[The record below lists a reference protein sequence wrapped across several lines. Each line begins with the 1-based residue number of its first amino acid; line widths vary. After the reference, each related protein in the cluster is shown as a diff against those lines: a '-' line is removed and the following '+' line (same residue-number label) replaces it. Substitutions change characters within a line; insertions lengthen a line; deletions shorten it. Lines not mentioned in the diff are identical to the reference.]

1 MTVGPTGRWRGRA
14 HLAWFALVALIGVG
28 AVLRP
33 AIGSETDPLA
43 RASAP
48 DEAFSRFESGLGWAS
63 VPGASVAVA
72 SGSGVKAW
80 QTGSR
85 TALGSGAVGPRTRFE
100 AASLS
105 KPLTAYAVL
114 RLARAGKLDLD
125 APVRSG
131 GHVFTLRQVLSHSAG
146 FGNAMAGDP
155 VPEGPAGR
163 FRYAGDG
170 YLFLGKAIE
179 AATGQTFA
187 DYMNRVVLPELGMS
201 DSSFGSST
209 VNAGSL
215 AMPSIDLGLPFAM
228 AALTSLVA
236 GIVLHS
242 ALGVAGLIR
251 RRQGK
256 ELGRGWRAMAS
267 TVAVGLGLAAIWKL
281 FGATNLLVLGGA
293 CAAVFAGFAA
303 AAWLFARPGA
313 GMRILAG
320 LLVCVLI
327 CLLALRPALPLV
339 ERRPMFLP
347 AAGLRTTASDYARFL
362 SVVLREARADPA
374 IARMVDA
381 QVRAGDQSD
390 WGLGLGVARGAPR
403 TAWHWGVNFPGYQ
416 SLAVANLETG
426 QVTVV
431 LMNGGS
437 LSPGAGGMRYSGLER
452 AQALVEDLEGRR
464 LGPLWREVQ

>member
-1 MTVGPTGRWRGRA
+1 
-14 HLAWFALVALIGVG
+14 LIGVG

-33 AIGSETDPLA
+33 ALAPEPDSPA
-43 RASAP
+43 RAAAP
-48 DEAFSRFESGLGWAS
+48 DEAFSRFERGLGWAS

-72 SGSGVKAW
+72 SGAGVRAW

-85 TALGSGAVGPRTRFE
+85 TALTSDGVSPGTRFE

-131 GHVFTLRQVLSHSAG
+131 GHVFSLRQVLSHSAG
-146 FGNAMAGDP
+146 FGNALAGDP

-179 AATGQTFA
+179 VATGQTFV
-187 DYMNRVVLPELGMS
+187 DHMNQVVIPELGMG
-201 DSSFGSST
+201 DSTFGSSPKD
-209 VNAGSL
+209 AGSL
-215 AMPSIDLGLPFAM
+215 AMPSIDLGLPLVVST
-228 AALTSLVA
+228 LTSLAA
-236 GIVLHS
+236 GIVLHG
-242 ALGVAGLIR
+242 ALGVVGLIR

-256 ELGRGWRAMAS
+256 ELGGGWRAAGS
-267 TVAVGLGLAAIWKL
+267 TVAVGLGLATIWRL
-281 FGATNLLVLGGA
+281 FGVANFLVLGGA

-303 AAWLFARPGA
+303 AAWLIARPGA

-320 LLVCVLI
+320 LLACILI
-327 CLLALRPALPLV
+327 GLVALRPALPLA

-362 SVVLREARADPA
+362 SVVLREARTDPA
-374 IARMVDA
+374 IRQMVNA
-381 QVRAGDQSD
+381 QVRAGDQND
-390 WGLGLGVARGAPR
+390 WGLGLGLHRGAPR

-437 LSPGAGGMRYSGLER
+437 LSPGLGGMRYSGLER
-452 AQALVEDLEGRR
+452 AQALVEDIEGRR
-464 LGPLWREVQ
+464 LGRLWREIQ